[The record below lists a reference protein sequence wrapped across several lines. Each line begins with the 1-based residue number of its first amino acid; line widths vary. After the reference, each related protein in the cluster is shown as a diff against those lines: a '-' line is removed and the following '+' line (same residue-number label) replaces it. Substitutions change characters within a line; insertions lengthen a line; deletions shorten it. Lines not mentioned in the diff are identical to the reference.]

1 LLIGFATMTL
11 IIFLSSYI
19 IIQIKKIL
27 PKEFQKTKQLKALK
41 RNFVNFY
48 KTYLQLIILLWSLVL
63 LNFLIQFMTH
73 INSDGADKWD
83 ETRQAIVANVP
94 LDPINFPIHYTYRGI
109 IFLIGKLGN
118 ISKALTPIL
127 LFYLRLRDPL
137 LKQNIWYPF
146 KHTLQK
152 LKAEDNE
159 LEEELKSNT
168 NDLIWINMLDS
179 KYKESLHRTLLCGIG
194 TFYPELMR
202 MR

>member
-1 LLIGFATMTL
+1 MA
-11 IIFLSSYI
+11 
-19 IIQIKKIL
+19 
-27 PKEFQKTKQLKALK
+27 
-41 RNFVNFY
+41 
-48 KTYLQLIILLWSLVL
+48 
-63 LNFLIQFMTH
+63 
-73 INSDGADKWD
+73 
-83 ETRQAIVANVP
+83 
-94 LDPINFPIHYTYRGI
+94 GI
-109 IFLIGKLGN
+109 IFLLGKLGN
-118 ISKALTPIL
+118 ITKALTPIL

-152 LKAEDNE
+152 LKGEDNE

-168 NDLIWINMLDS
+168 NDLMWINMLDS